1 MLRHRRRI
9 DRRGQIK
16 GGLSRNLP
24 NCINSTVTTVF
35 SVRDFSEATD
45 CTVRSQVQGYLNL

>member
-24 NCINSTVTTVF
+24 NCMNSTVTTVF